1 MSIQKTIAHSFD
13 EMKSILLQFDDM
25 SFQKELEIISD
36 ASVGQHFRHII
47 EFYSCFLQAQ
57 KNNCICYD
65 DREINFIVKKHV
77 NKIKWKRKGEEYE
90 DRNRK

>member
-1 MSIQKTIAHSFD
+1 MTEPAF
-13 EMKSILLQFDDM
+13 
-25 SFQKELEIISD
+25 KERF
-36 ASVGQHFRHII
+36 VNRFI
-47 EFYSCFLQAQ
+47 ESQRR
-57 KNNCICYD
+57 ICYD

>member
-47 EFYSCFLQAQ
+47 EFYSCFYL
-57 KNNCICYD
+57 
-65 DREINFIVKKHV
+65 
-77 NKIKWKRKGEEYE
+77 
-90 DRNRK
+90 